1 MKQRMHPMQPA
12 WLALAVLLTSA
23 CASRPTGDAERG
35 RALFAMPLAS
45 PRGELP
51 ACVRCHAIE
60 KDRPSP
66 MGLGT
71 NFYEIGVRAGREVP
85 GQSVED
91 YLRTSIV
98 DPDAHLAGGYQ
109 DGLMYRQY
117 AELLT
122 PQQIE
127 DLVAYMTTLRG
138 QEAGTDSR

>member
-1 MKQRMHPMQPA
+1 
-12 WLALAVLLTSA
+12 
-23 CASRPTGDAERG
+23 
-35 RALFAMPLAS
+35 
-45 PRGELP
+45 
-51 ACVRCHAIE
+51 VRCHAIE